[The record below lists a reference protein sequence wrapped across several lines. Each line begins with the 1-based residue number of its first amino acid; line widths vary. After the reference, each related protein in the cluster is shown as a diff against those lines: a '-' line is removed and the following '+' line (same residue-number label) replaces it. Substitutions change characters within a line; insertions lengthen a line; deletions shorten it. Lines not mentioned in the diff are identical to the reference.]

1 MKDMSN
7 FKFKLNSSG
16 IREFLQS
23 APVQTMIENKA
34 REIKQRAGD
43 GYEVSTYVGKTR
55 ANASVR
61 ANTIKSIKDNKKN
74 NTLLKAVR

>member
-1 MKDMSN
+1 MRDMSN
-7 FKFKLNSSG
+7 FKFKLNRKG
-16 IREFLQS
+16 VREFLKS
-23 APVQTMIENKA
+23 VEVQNMLEEKA
-34 REIKQRAGD
+34 KAIQQRAGD

-61 ANTIKSIKDNKKN
+61 ANTVKAIKDTKKN